1 MLRNKLKLSKLT
13 NKELIESALKAI
25 EELGYTIKDKYYSN
39 CYFLFEGED
48 DSICMFH
55 IKEMPRVYIC
65 FLECK

>member
-1 MLRNKLKLSKLT
+1 MLKNKLKLSKLT

-25 EELGYTIKDKYYSN
+25 EDLGYTIKDKHYDN

-48 DSICMFH
+48 DSICIFH
-55 IKEMPRVYIC
+55 IKEMPRIYIC